1 MRQIKFR
8 ICHEAGGH
16 KSVIYPI
23 GQAQCNFLIDMLGI
37 IYENYGTKEKPMWK
51 NIFDADVFLQQY
63 TGYQDKDGV
72 DIYEGDILECSDKE
86 RTEVRWSKAYSGW
99 QWCEHKLDDNEPT
112 DFYGGLFSLEYK
124 KVIGNVF
131 TGIKE

>member
-37 IYENYGTKEKPMWK
+37 IYENYGTSISPNWEKV
-51 NIFDADVFLQQY
+51 FDADVFLQQF
-63 TGYQDKDGV
+63 TGEYDQNGDE
-72 DIYEGDILECSDKE
+72 IYEGDILEDCDSR
-86 RTEVRWSKAYSGW
+86 RTVIRWSKAYSGW
-99 QWCEHKLDDNEPT
+99 QWCEHDLEDGCIE
-112 DFYGGLFSLEYK
+112 DFYGGLSTEYK
-124 KVIGNVF
+124 KVVGNIF
-131 TGIKE
+131 NA